1 MSFHPSHIRPDV
13 ALKEYLQELL
23 QDVKFEYADDTKRS
37 IAIYSDWER
46 PTNTLPQDFI
56 TIYVNGDVGGVGMDT
71 PYASG
76 YLAVSLYCKMDDDGA
91 VNTVRI
97 ERILKHLDK
106 LIDFDTVYRY
116 IREDYEKRDVEG
128 YEPHFTDEQRER
140 LIKYLNESKYYFRY
154 DASRF
159 ITPTTPNQSS
169 GYSITTLNLRWT
181 TTSNINS

>member
-13 ALKEYLQELL
+13 ALKEYLQDEI
-23 QDVKFEYADDTKRS
+23 FAEYADGTMKPV
-37 IAIYSDWER
+37 AVYSDWER

-56 TIYVNGDVGGVGMDT
+56 TIYVNGDIGGVGIDT

-76 YLAVSLYCKMDDDGA
+76 YLAVSLYCKMDDSGA
-91 VNTVRI
+91 VNTIRI
-97 ERILKHLDK
+97 EKILEQFDD
-106 LIDFDTVYRY
+106 LID
-116 IREDYEKRDVEG
+116 DVLTEN
-128 YEPHFTDEQRER
+128 YHFE
-140 LIKYLNESKYYFRY
+140 Y